1 MKKAKFKRNVNCT
14 MSDEMF
20 QKVEKIT
27 IEREISFSEFIRES
41 IELKLSLMKETVNG
55 KSNSSM

>member
-1 MKKAKFKRNVNCT
+1 MKIAKFKRNVNCT
-14 MSDEMF
+14 MTEDMF

-41 IELKLSLMKETVNG
+41 IELKLSLLEEPKNG
-55 KSNSSM
+55 KSSV

>member
-1 MKKAKFKRNVNCT
+1 

-20 QKVEKIT
+20 EKLEKIT

-41 IELKLSLMKETVNG
+41 IELKLSLMEETVNG
-55 KSNSSM
+55 KSSV

>member
-20 QKVEKIT
+20 EKLEKIT

-41 IELKLSLMKETVNG
+41 IELKLSLMEETVNG
-55 KSNSSM
+55 KSSV